1 MSGIVVHA
9 AWSVPLSA
17 DRIPGRHAGA
27 ITGHFIIGCLV
38 HIEVPIAAD
47 IGKREFQKLVM
58 EAVDDITLD
67 EADLLYRV
75 FDTNRDGF
83 VQMTELVRAGDKLAV
98 LSDDHHQ
105 WNYYNSER
113 FD

>member
-1 MSGIVVHA
+1 VI
-9 AWSVPLSA
+9 
-17 DRIPGRHAGA
+17 
-27 ITGHFIIGCLV
+27 
-38 HIEVPIAAD
+38 AD
-47 IGKREFQKLVM
+47 IGKKEFQRLVM
-58 EAVDDITLD
+58 SAVDDITLD

-83 VQMTELVRAGDKLAV
+83 VEMTELVRAGDKLAV

-105 WNYYNSER
+105 WNYYNTER